1 MKIIGMGRK
10 KVQDTVVKGNLV
22 LERDMSYQGNLV
34 VEGSVVG
41 TYGSRFNL
49 EVNGDLRVSGN
60 VSVSKLTATG
70 SINSDA
76 NISARSISVALDIS
90 ACGISAN
97 SVRARDITTCK
108 IRSYSVTAHSIS
120 RNPECGHKEKAKE
133 QLLVSLKRNPILY

>member
-1 MKIIGMGRK
+1 MGMGRK

-90 ACGISAN
+90 ACSISAN

-120 RNPECGHKEKAKE
+120 RNPECGHAENAKE
-133 QLLVSLKRNPILY
+133 RLFISLKRNPILY